1 VRALYFGTYDRE
13 HPRNV
18 NAIAAMTEAGVQV
31 SERQVPIRRGG
42 LLGTLEI
49 FAAETRLGTP
59 VLGATRRRDF
69 DVVIVGY
76 PGHFDVPRARRV
88 ARKRPLVFDAVLSL
102 EDELVEVRRRFRPRS
117 TAATVL
123 RVVDSRALR
132 LPDLVV
138 CGTHAEAS
146 YLEQLGARRTAV
158 IFLGA
163 DEDVF
168 CETWSPAYP
177 FSALY
182 VADASHDVVEAAA
195 LLAPE
200 VPVRIVE
207 PGEIPAGDRGI
218 AFAHAGIVLGS
229 FRESRAI
236 PPAVFEALA
245 TGAPVI
251 TANTPAARELLDDG
265 TSALLVAPGDAA
277 ALAEALSRL
286 AADDALRA
294 AIAAQGRRVYA
305 ERASRRVL
313 GARWCEA
320 LAADAPHEYVA
331 LRNLPGALRGRIG
344 RGSRRR
350 R

>member
-18 NAIAAMTEAGVQV
+18 NAIAAMTEAGVEV
-31 SERQVPIRRGG
+31 TERQAPIRRSG
-42 LLGTLEI
+42 LLGALDV
-49 FAAETRLGTP
+49 FAAETRLSTP
-59 VLGATRRRDF
+59 RRRDF
-69 DVVIVGY
+69 DVVIVGD

-88 ARKRPLVFDAVLSL
+88 ARKCPLVFDAVLSL
-102 EDELVEVRRRFRPRS
+102 EDELVEVRHRFRPRS

-138 CGTHAEAS
+138 CGTHAEAA
-146 YLEQLGARRTAV
+146 YLEQLGARHTVV

-195 LLAPE
+195 LLATE
-200 VPVRIVE
+200 VPVRIVD

-229 FRESRAI
+229 FRDSRAI

-251 TANTPAARELLDDG
+251 TADTPAARELLDDNV
-265 TSALLVAPGDAA
+265 SALLVPPGDAG
-277 ALAEALSRL
+277 ALAEALRRL
-286 AADDALRA
+286 AGGDELRTSMA
-294 AIAAQGRRVYA
+294 ARGRQVYA

-313 GARWCEA
+313 GEHWRAALDGEA
-320 LAADAPHEYVA
+320 LRE
-331 LRNLPGALRGRIG
+331 
-344 RGSRRR
+344 
-350 R
+350 

>member
-1 VRALYFGTYDRE
+1 VRALYFGTYDRD
-13 HPRNV
+13 HARNV
-18 NAIAAMTEAGVQV
+18 NAIAAMRAAGVEV
-31 SERQVPIRRGG
+31 TERQVPLRRGG
-42 LLGTLEI
+42 LLGALNV
-49 FAAETRLGTP
+49 FGAEAQLSTP
-59 VLGATRRRDF
+59 RSRDF

-88 ARKRPLVFDAVLSL
+88 AHKRPLVFDAVLSL
-102 EDELVEVRRRFRPRS
+102 EDELVAVRRRFRPRS

-138 CGTHAEAS
+138 CGTRAEAA
-146 YLEQLGARRTAV
+146 YLEQLGARTTAV

-177 FSALY
+177 FSAVY
-182 VADASHDVVEAAA
+182 DADASRDVVEAAA
-195 LLAPE
+195 LLAPGL
-200 VPVRIVE
+200 PVRIVE

-218 AFAHAGIVLGS
+218 ALAHAGIVLGS

-236 PPAVFEALA
+236 PSTVFEALA

-251 TANTPAARELLDDG
+251 TADTVATRELLEDG
-265 TSALLVAPGDAA
+265 VSALLVPSGDADALAA
-277 ALAEALSRL
+277 ALARL
-286 AADDALRA
+286 AADEALRT
-294 AIAAQGRRVYA
+294 AIAAEGQRVYR

-313 GARWCEA
+313 GERWRDA
-320 LAADAPHEYVA
+320 LAKAVG
-331 LRNLPGALRGRIG
+331 PG
-344 RGSRRR
+344 
-350 R
+350 

>member
-1 VRALYFGTYDRE
+1 MRALYFGTYDRE
-13 HPRNV
+13 HPRNI
-18 NAIAAMTEAGVQV
+18 NAIAAMRAIGIEVTERSARV
-31 SERQVPIRRGG
+31 RHGG
-42 LLGTLEI
+42 LLGALSV
-49 FAAETRLGTP
+49 FGAETRLSAPSLKG
-59 VLGATRRRDF
+59 GRRRSF

-88 ARKRPLVFDAVLSL
+88 AHASPLVFDAVLSL

-123 RVVDSRALR
+123 RAVDSRALR

-138 CGTHAEAS
+138 CGTHAEAT

-182 VADASHDVVEAAA
+182 VADASRDVVAAA
-195 LLAPE
+195 ASRVPDL
-200 VPVRIVE
+200 PVRIVE
-207 PGEIPAGDRGI
+207 PGEIPAADRGL

-229 FRESRAI
+229 FRDSRAI

-245 TGAPVI
+245 TGAPMI
-251 TANTPAARELLDDG
+251 TADIPAARELLSDG
-265 TSALLVAPGDAA
+265 ESALLVAPGDVD
-277 ALAEALSRL
+277 ALADALRRL
-286 AADDALRA
+286 TADDELRA

-305 ERASRRVL
+305 ERASRLVL
-313 GARWCEA
+313 GALWRQA
-320 LAADAPHEYVA
+320 LELEP
-331 LRNLPGALRGRIG
+331 LRNLPGRRRLGRGRSRG
-344 RGSRRR
+344 RS
-350 R
+350 

>member
-1 VRALYFGTYDRE
+1 MRALYFGTYDRA

-18 NAIAAMTEAGVQV
+18 NAIAAMSAAGVEII
-31 SERQVPIRRGG
+31 ERQVPIRRGG
-42 LLGTLEI
+42 LLGAVTI
-49 FAAETRLGTP
+49 FGAETRLSVP
-59 VLGATRRRDF
+59 RRRAF

-102 EDELVEVRRRFRPRS
+102 EDELVQVRRRFRPRS

-123 RVVDSRALR
+123 RAVDSRALR

-138 CGTHAEAS
+138 CGTRAEAE
-146 YLEQLGARRTAV
+146 YLEQLGARRTST
-158 IFLGA
+158 IYLGA

-182 VADASHDVVEAAA
+182 VADPSRDVVEAAA
-195 LLAPE
+195 LLVPDL
-200 VPVRIVE
+200 PVRIVAT
-207 PGEIPAGDRGI
+207 GEIPDADRGI

-245 TGAPVI
+245 TGAPLI
-251 TANTPAARELLDDG
+251 TADTPAARELLDDG
-265 TSALLVAPGDAA
+265 ESALLVPPGDAV
-277 ALAEALSRL
+277 ALAG
-286 AADDALRA
+286 ALRRLTEDEVLRT
-294 AIAAQGRRVYA
+294 AIAAQGRRVYT
-305 ERASRRVL
+305 ERASRNVL
-313 GARWCEA
+313 GARWREA
-320 LAADAPHEYVA
+320 LEH
-331 LRNLPGALRGRIG
+331 
-344 RGSRRR
+344 
-350 R
+350 

>member
-1 VRALYFGTYDRE
+1 MRALYFGTYDRA

-18 NAIAAMTEAGVQV
+18 NAIAAMSGAGVEV
-31 SERQVPIRRGG
+31 TERQVPIGRGG
-42 LLGTLEI
+42 LLGALT
-49 FAAETRLGTP
+49 
-59 VLGATRRRDF
+59 VLGAEAKLSTPLFERVRRRAF

-88 ARKRPLVFDAVLSL
+88 ARKRRLVFDAVLSL
-102 EDELVEVRRRFRPRS
+102 EDELVEVRSRFRPRS

-123 RVVDSRALR
+123 RAVDSRALR

-138 CGTHAEAS
+138 CGTRAEAG
-146 YLEQLGARRTAV
+146 YLEKLGARHTAV

-163 DEDVF
+163 DEEIF

-182 VADASHDVVEAAA
+182 TADASRDVVQAAA
-195 LLAPE
+195 LL
-200 VPVRIVE
+200 VPDLPLRIVE
-207 PGEIPAGDRGI
+207 AGEIPPDERGI

-251 TANTPAARELLDDG
+251 TADTAAARELLDDG
-265 TSALLVAPGDAA
+265 VSALLVPPGDEAGLA
-277 ALAEALSRL
+277 DALRRL
-286 AADDALRA
+286 AADEELRT
-294 AIAAQGRRVYA
+294 AIAAEGKRVYG

-313 GARWCEA
+313 GDRWREA
-320 LAADAPHEYVA
+320 L
-331 LRNLPGALRGRIG
+331 GRT
-344 RGSRRR
+344 
-350 R
+350 

>member
-13 HPRNV
+13 HPRNI
-18 NAIAAMTEAGVQV
+18 NAIAAMTGAGVDV
-31 SERQVPIRRGG
+31 TERQVPLRRGG
-42 LLGTLEI
+42 VLGALDI
-49 FAAETRLGTP
+49 FAAETKLTVP
-59 VLGATRRRDF
+59 RRRDF

-138 CGTHAEAS
+138 CVTRAEAV

-163 DEDVF
+163 DENVF

-182 VADASHDVVEAAA
+182 VADASRNVVEAAA
-195 LLAPE
+195 LLVPD
-200 VPVRIVE
+200 VPVAIVE

-229 FRESRAI
+229 FRESRTI

-251 TANTPAARELLDDG
+251 TADTPAARELLDEG
-265 TSALLVAPGDAA
+265 ASALLVPPED
-277 ALAEALSRL
+277 AEALAGALRRL
-286 AADDALRA
+286 AGNDELRA
-294 AIAAQGRRVYA
+294 SLAGKGRQVYA
-305 ERASRRVL
+305 DRASRRVL
-313 GARWCEA
+313 GARWREA
-320 LAADAPHEYVA
+320 LEGTVREKP
-331 LRNLPGALRGRIG
+331 
-344 RGSRRR
+344 
-350 R
+350 